1 MKSSC
6 RENGQAKENHAN
18 EKNKPCILKY
28 KYNISIMSIYL
39 CNYSLDIDE

>member
-6 RENGQAKENHAN
+6 RENGRAKENHAN

-28 KYNISIMSIYL
+28 KYIYYVYYL
-39 CNYSLDIDE
+39 YNYSVDIAE